1 MDIRTDRKIDS
12 QLSGQLKPILL
23 LLFVGGML
31 LVITMLPVG
40 NWLSAMTTWIE
51 SHRTFAWIIYIAAYT
66 AASILIIPGT
76 ILTLAAGF
84 IFGIP
89 TGIFLVSVGSLTGAV
104 SAFIVG
110 RFLARDWVSQRIKNF
125 PSFKILDRVT
135 RHKGFVLVLLT
146 RLSPLL
152 PFNLLNYAFGL
163 TAVRFRDYVLASWIG
178 MAPAIVLYVYI
189 GSVAENLSQL
199 TVNGVGGSTER
210 NALLIIGLVATLI
223 LTFLIARMATRA
235 LTQHLKSETAVDP
248 VSNNINNSGND

>member
-1 MDIRTDRKIDS
+1 M
-12 QLSGQLKPILL
+12 SGELKPILL

-31 LVITMLPVG
+31 LAITILPVG
-40 NWLSAMTTWIE
+40 NWLSVMAMWVE
-51 SHRTFAWIIYIAAYT
+51 SHRTFAWIIFIAAYT

-89 TGIFLVSVGSLTGAV
+89 TGIFLVSVGSLTGAA

-110 RFLARDWVSQRIKNF
+110 RFLARDWVSKRIKSF
-125 PSFKILDRVT
+125 PSFEVLDKAT
-135 RHKGFVLVLLT
+135 RHKGFIIVLLT
-146 RLSPLL
+146 RLSPLF

-178 MAPAIVLYVYI
+178 MAPAIVLYVYV

-199 TVNGVGGSTER
+199 TVNGISEGTEK

-223 LTFLIARMATRA
+223 LTFLITRMATRA
-235 LTQHLKSETAVDP
+235 LTQHLKSETARDP
-248 VSNNINNSGND
+248 TSNNIDDSGND